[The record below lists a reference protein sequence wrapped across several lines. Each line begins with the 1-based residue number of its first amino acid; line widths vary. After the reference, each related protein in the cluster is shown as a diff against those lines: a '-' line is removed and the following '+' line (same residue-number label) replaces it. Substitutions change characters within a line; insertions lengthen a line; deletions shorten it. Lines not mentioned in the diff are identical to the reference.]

1 MTEQTETATWVHE
14 AIEEIYKQIAAL
26 QAENVRLAV
35 QIDTINQRIA
45 PIAPQLQP
53 DLVVADEVTDVDGD
67 AQ

>member
-1 MTEQTETATWVHE
+1 MTNAEQTA
-14 AIEEIYKQIAAL
+14 AIEEMQQQMAAL
-26 QAENVRLAV
+26 QAENARLAV
-35 QIDTINQRIA
+35 QIDVINLRIA

>member
-1 MTEQTETATWVHE
+1 
-14 AIEEIYKQIAAL
+14 
-26 QAENVRLAV
+26 V